1 MFRLFWKYFAAY
13 ELFRARVYKAAMSK
27 VLKSMGESVKIDD
40 RAEILSPQ
48 CVEIGNR
55 VYIGKGCT
63 FVGDGGLTIGD
74 DCMIAAG
81 CRITTKNHVVQRDR
95 IYSELGYC
103 FEPVSIGNNVWIG
116 YNAVIL
122 PGVSIGE
129 GAVIA
134 AGAVVTKDVP
144 SNEIWGGN
152 PARSIRQ
159 VEASSI

>member
-1 MFRLFWKYFAAY
+1 MSRFLWKCFAAHD
-13 ELFRARVYKAAMSK
+13 LLRARVYQAAMSK
-27 VLKSMGESVKIDD
+27 LLRSMGEGVKIDY

-48 CVEIGNR
+48 CVEVGNR

-81 CRITTKNHVVQRDR
+81 CRITTKNHVVQKERV
-95 IYSELGYC
+95 YSDLGYC
-103 FEPVSIGNNVWIG
+103 LESVSIGNNVWIG
-116 YNAVIL
+116 YNVVIL

-134 AGAVVTKDVP
+134 AGAIVTKDVP
-144 SNEIWGGN
+144 SYEIWGGN
-152 PARSIRQ
+152 PAHCIRS
-159 VEASSI
+159 VEVSSA

>member
-1 MFRLFWKYFAAY
+1 MSSFLWKCFAAHDK
-13 ELFRARVYKAAMSK
+13 FRSRVYQVTMSK
-27 VLKSMGESVKIDD
+27 LLNSMGEGVKIDY

-48 CVEIGNR
+48 CVGIGNR

-81 CRITTKNHVVQRDR
+81 CRITTKNHIVQKKRV
-95 IYSELGYC
+95 YSELGYR

-116 YNAVIL
+116 FNSVIL

-144 SNEIWGGN
+144 SYEIWGGN
-152 PARSIRQ
+152 PAGSIRS
-159 VEASSI
+159 VEVRGV

>member
-1 MFRLFWKYFAAY
+1 MFRFFWKYFAAY
-13 ELFRARVYKAAMSK
+13 ELLRARVYKAAMCK
-27 VLKSMGESVKIDD
+27 LLKSMGEAVKIDY

-48 CVEIGNR
+48 FVEIGNR

-63 FVGDGGLTIGD
+63 FVGDGGLTIGN

-95 IYSELGYC
+95 VYSELGYC
-103 FEPVSIGNNVWIG
+103 LEPVSIGNNVWIG

-134 AGAVVTKDVP
+134 AGAIVTKDVP
-144 SNEIWGGN
+144 SHEIWGGN
-152 PARSIRQ
+152 PAGRIRS
-159 VEASSI
+159 VEASPV

>member
-1 MFRLFWKYFAAY
+1 MFRFLWKCFAAHD
-13 ELFRARVYKAAMSK
+13 LLRARAYQAAMFK
-27 VLKSMGESVKIDD
+27 LLRSMGQSVKIDY

-81 CRITTKNHVVQRDR
+81 CRITTKNHVVQKEQV
-95 IYSELGYC
+95 YSELGYRL
-103 FEPVSIGNNVWIG
+103 EPVSIGNNVWIG
-116 YNAVIL
+116 YDAVIL

-134 AGAVVTKDVP
+134 AGAIVTRDVP
-144 SNEIWGGN
+144 SYEIWGGN
-152 PARSIRQ
+152 PAGSIRSIE
-159 VEASSI
+159 VNGA